1 MQRRIAPFSDLLSL
15 YRLTIYLRKN
25 RPDIV
30 HSLTPKGGMLG
41 MLAAW
46 IARVPIRIAMFNG
59 ELKLPNRIVRG
70 IVKITNWLTCLLAT
84 HLNAD
89 GYGTKE
95 YVESQHITRKPVVVF
110 WHGNINGIDLKKFAP
125 AGSRDKK
132 RKILGISPTS
142 IVFVF
147 VGRVV
152 HDKGIDEL
160 VPAFL
165 TLVRQGANARLLII
179 GKEEFKL
186 DPISPETKSLIDQSP
201 EIMAVG
207 MQSNIPEW
215 LEVADVFVLP
225 SHREG
230 CNCSILEAAAMG
242 LPSISSNIRG
252 CNEVVQNGKTG
263 ILISSGNI
271 QELSEAMFKLY
282 AHKELRTTMGHQAR
296 EYAHTNYDRQD
307 VWRELRS
314 FYRKISS
321 TSQEIIQ

>member
-1 MQRRIAPFSDLLSL
+1 MKKLVYITPSPSTVRAFLAEGIEYLSDEYDVSVICSPGEEVPMLQAKGIRIKTISMQRRIAPF
-15 YRLTIYLRKN
+15 
-25 RPDIV
+25 
-30 HSLTPKGGMLG
+30 
-41 MLAAW
+41 
-46 IARVPIRIAMFNG
+46 
-59 ELKLPNRIVRG
+59 
-70 IVKITNWLTCLLAT
+70 
-84 HLNAD
+84 
-89 GYGTKE
+89 
-95 YVESQHITRKPVVVF
+95 
-110 WHGNINGIDLKKFAP
+110 
-125 AGSRDKK
+125 
-132 RKILGISPTS
+132 S

-152 HDKGIDEL
+152 HDKGIDKL

-201 EIMAVG
+201 EVMAVG

-230 CNCSILEAAAMG
+230 CNCSILEGAAMG
-242 LPSISSNIRG
+242 LPSISSNILG

-263 ILISSGNI
+263 TLISSGNI

-282 AHKELRTTMGHQAR
+282 AHKQLRTTMGHQAR

-307 VWRELRS
+307 VWRELHS